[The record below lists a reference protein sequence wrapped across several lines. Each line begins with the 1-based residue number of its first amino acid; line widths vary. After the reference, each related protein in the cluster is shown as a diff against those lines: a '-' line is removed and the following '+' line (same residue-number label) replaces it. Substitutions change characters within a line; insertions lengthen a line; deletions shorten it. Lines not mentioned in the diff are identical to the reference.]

1 MKLLL
6 WSGLS
11 LCVLLFQQGAWSSP
25 PRGRILQSG
34 TLVYEKPSFDAE
46 VIAEVSEG
54 REYEMSTR
62 KFAGIFYRVR
72 LRPNVIG
79 YVADTDIK
87 PLFANPEEKLPRNV
101 REAKRDTKKE
111 QENKRDFGRES
122 KPQRS
127 FEMTRYFGL
136 GMTQIEYT
144 EEAIGKTRKAS
155 LNFLQFKLFGPN
167 VLVEGPFPTE
177 FNLMFFSGAPGYYE
191 RVTGQGANGFILMTD
206 FKFLNLRPM
215 GRSMITHFGF
225 GPLLR
230 YSQFD
235 ISVMDS
241 GRLKSYSLGS
251 MALGL
256 SFSGGI
262 GFRLGSLAARG
273 ELRYDWEKEQHLGL
287 GASLQY
293 AF

>member
-1 MKLLL
+1 LG
-6 WSGLS
+6 WA
-11 LCVLLFQQGAWSSP
+11 QQKASP
-25 PRGRILQSG
+25 SAPRGRILQSG

-46 VIAEVSEG
+46 VIAEVSAG

-87 PLFANPEEKLPRNV
+87 PLFEKPEEKLPRNV
-101 REAKRDTKKE
+101 REAKRESRQEKE
-111 QENKRDFGRES
+111 RKRNPKPKA

-136 GMTQIEYT
+136 GMTQVQYK
-144 EEAIGKTRKAS
+144 EEAVGKTRREN

-177 FNLMFFSGAPGYYE
+177 FNLMFFSGAPSYYE
-191 RVTGQGANGFILMTD
+191 KTTGQGANGFILMTD
-206 FKFLNLRPM
+206 FKFLNLRPV
-215 GRSMITHFGF
+215 GPSMITHFGF
-225 GPLLR
+225 GPVLR

-235 ISVMDS
+235 VAVLDA
-241 GRLKSYSLGS
+241 GQLKSYSLGS

-256 SFSGGI
+256 SFSGGL

-273 ELRYDWEKEQHLGL
+273 ELRYDWEKQQHLGF
-287 GASLQY
+287 GANLQY